1 MNSQTVKHPDAGV
14 APLGVLLVNLGTPDS
29 PSVADVR
36 RYLREFLWDPRVVE
50 VARPVWWL
58 VLNLVILTTRPR
70 RSAKA
75 YAKVW
80 TAAGSPLLVISRK
93 QQAAL
98 QASLDI
104 QDGLPVQVTLAM
116 RYGRPG
122 IAPGLQALREAGAK
136 RVLVLPLYPQ
146 YSATTTAAIVDAVA
160 DELRHWRE
168 LPELRFINDY
178 HRHPAYISALAD
190 SVRRYRELHGEP
202 DKLLLSFHGI
212 PQEYVDAGDPYAAQC
227 YKTAELL
234 VAALDLPKDRWQM
247 SFQSRLGPKQW
258 LQPYT
263 DHTLEAL
270 AREGVRTVHVICPGF
285 SVDCLET
292 LEEVAME
299 NRDIFLQAGGE
310 HYGYIECLNDHAS
323 HIQLFTELIAQHT
336 RGWMED

>member
-1 MNSQTVKHPDAGV
+1 MNDETIKHPDESM
-14 APLGVLLVNLGTPDS
+14 APPGVLLVNLGTPDS

-50 VARPVWWL
+50 LARPLWWL

-80 TAAGSPLLVISRK
+80 TEAGSPLLVISKK
-93 QQAAL
+93 QHAAL
-98 QASLDI
+98 QALL
-104 QDGLPVQVTLAM
+104 QTRDGSPVKVALAM
-116 RYGRPG
+116 RYGKPG
-122 IAPGLQALREAGAK
+122 IAAGLQELRDAGAR

-160 DELRHWRE
+160 DELRHWRA

-190 SVRRYRELHGEP
+190 SVRRYWSVHGEP

-212 PQEYVDAGDPYAAQC
+212 PQEYVDAGDPYAQQC

-234 VAALDLPKDRWQM
+234 IAALELPAERWQL

-270 AREGVRTVHVICPGF
+270 AREGVRNVHVLCPGF

-299 NRDIFLQAGGE
+299 NRDIFLEAGGE
-310 HYGYIECLNDHAS
+310 QYGYIECLNDHAS
-323 HIQLFTELIAQHT
+323 HIQLFSELVTQHT
-336 RGWMED
+336 RGWVDG

>member
-1 MNSQTVKHPDAGV
+1 MNSDTIEHPEDDT

-80 TAAGSPLLVISRK
+80 TEAGSPLLVISKK
-93 QQAAL
+93 QHAAL
-98 QASLDI
+98 QTLLDT
-104 QDGLPVQVTLAM
+104 QQGHPVKVALAM
-116 RYGRPG
+116 RYGKPG
-122 IAPGLQALREAGAK
+122 IAAGLKELREAGAN

-160 DELRHWRE
+160 DELRHWRA

-178 HRHPAYISALAD
+178 HRHPAYISALAG
-190 SVRRYRELHGEP
+190 SVRRYWSVHGEP

-212 PQEYVDAGDPYAAQC
+212 PQEYVDAGDPYAA
-227 YKTAELL
+227 
-234 VAALDLPKDRWQM
+234 
-247 SFQSRLGPKQW
+247 
-258 LQPYT
+258 
-263 DHTLEAL
+263 
-270 AREGVRTVHVICPGF
+270 
-285 SVDCLET
+285 
-292 LEEVAME
+292 AM
-299 NRDIFLQAGGE
+299 L
-310 HYGYIECLNDHAS
+310 
-323 HIQLFTELIAQHT
+323 
-336 RGWMED
+336 

>member
-1 MNSQTVKHPDAGV
+1 MNDETIKHPDESM
-14 APLGVLLVNLGTPDS
+14 APPGVLLVNLGTPDS

-50 VARPVWWL
+50 LARPLWWL

-80 TAAGSPLLVISRK
+80 TEAGSPLLVISKK
-93 QQAAL
+93 QHAAL
-98 QASLDI
+98 QALL
-104 QDGLPVQVTLAM
+104 QTRDGSPVKVALAM
-116 RYGRPG
+116 RYGKPG
-122 IAPGLQALREAGAK
+122 IAAGLQELRDAGAR

-160 DELRHWRE
+160 DELRHWRA

-190 SVRRYRELHGEP
+190 SVRRYWSVHGEP

-212 PQEYVDAGDPYAAQC
+212 PQEYVDAGDPYAEQC

-234 VAALDLPKDRWQM
+234 IAALELPAERWQL

-270 AREGVRTVHVICPGF
+270 TREGVRNVHVLCPGF

-299 NRDIFLQAGGE
+299 NRDIFLEAGGE
-310 HYGYIECLNDHAS
+310 QYGYIECLNDHAS
-323 HIQLFTELIAQHT
+323 HIQLFSELVTQHT
-336 RGWMED
+336 RGWVDG

>member
-1 MNSQTVKHPDAGV
+1 
-14 APLGVLLVNLGTPDS
+14 
-29 PSVADVR
+29 
-36 RYLREFLWDPRVVE
+36 
-50 VARPVWWL
+50 
-58 VLNLVILTTRPR
+58 
-70 RSAKA
+70 
-75 YAKVW
+75 
-80 TAAGSPLLVISRK
+80 
-93 QQAAL
+93 
-98 QASLDI
+98 
-104 QDGLPVQVTLAM
+104 VTLAM

-212 PQEYVDAGDPYAAQC
+212 PQEYVDAGDPYATQC